1 MQPSLLDIRDVS
13 KVYGNRLL
21 KRAAP
26 APALADF
33 SLELSSDEPK
43 VVALAGESG
52 SGKTTAGLLMLGFLT
67 PTTGEILYEG
77 TSLARMSRAQARS
90 FRREVQAITQDPF
103 SAYNPFYKVDHVF
116 NVLLRKFD
124 IAESRAQARKLID
137 EALEFVG
144 LRPSETLGRYPHELS
159 GGQRQRIM
167 VARAFLLRPRLVV
180 ADEPVSMVDAS
191 LRSMILEV
199 VLRLKQELNV
209 SFVYVTHDLSTA
221 YQISDEIVILRHGHV
236 VERGTTRGVIDN
248 PQHPYTQLLLRSIPQ
263 PDPDARW
270 KGTVK
275 SDRLALA
282 E

>member
-1 MQPSLLDIRDVS
+1 METLLLDIRNVS
-13 KVYGNRLL
+13 KVYGARFLR
-21 KRAAP
+21 RAQQR
-26 APALADF
+26 PALVDF
-33 SLELSSDEPK
+33 SLELSSAEPK
-43 VVALAGESG
+43 IVALAGESG

-67 PTTGEILYEG
+67 PTTGEILYQG
-77 TSLARMSRAQARS
+77 TKLAQMSRAQARS

-103 SAYNPFYKVDHVF
+103 AAYNPFYKVDHVF

-124 IAESRAQARKLID
+124 IADSRSRARRLID

-159 GGQRQRIM
+159 GGQRQRVMI
-167 VARAFLLRPRLVV
+167 ARTFLLRPRLIV

-191 LRSMILEV
+191 LRSMILEIV
-199 VLRLKQELNV
+199 VRLKQELKV
-209 SFVYVTHDLSTA
+209 CFLYITHDLSTA
-221 YQISDEIVILRHGHV
+221 YHVSDEIIILRHGRV
-236 VERGTTRGVIDN
+236 VERGTTRSVIDD

-263 PDPDARW
+263 PDPDVRW
-270 KGTVK
+270 EGTVK

>member
-1 MQPSLLDIRDVS
+1 MQPPLLDMRNVN
-13 KVYGNRLL
+13 KVYGSRLFQ
-21 KRAAP
+21 RAVP
-26 APALADF
+26 APALANF

-43 VVALAGESG
+43 IIALAGESG

-67 PTTGEILYEG
+67 PTTGEILYDG

-103 SAYNPFYKVDHVF
+103 AAYNPFYKVDHVF

-124 IAESRAQARKLID
+124 IASSHTQARAMIE

-144 LRPSETLGRYPHELS
+144 LRPAETLGRYPHELS

-167 VARAFLLRPRLVV
+167 IARAFLLKPRLLV

-191 LRSMILEV
+191 LRSMILEIV
-199 VLRLKQELNV
+199 VRLNKELNV
-209 SFVYVTHDLSTA
+209 SFVYITHDLSTA
-221 YQISDEIVILRHGHV
+221 YEVSDEIIILYRGEV
-236 VERGTTRGVIDN
+236 VERGATRAVIDD
-248 PQHPYTQLLLRSIPQ
+248 PQHAYTQLLLRSIPQ

-270 KGTVK
+270 EGSIKTE
-275 SDRLALA
+275 RLALA